1 MIVNLLTDGKS
12 TQFKSK
18 CQGLLWLFRLIPRFF
33 LILRRYALSND
44 F

>member
-18 CQGLLWLFRLIPRFF
+18 CQGLLWLFQMIPRFL
-33 LILRRYALSND
+33 LILHWYALSHD